1 MSTIP
6 FDTLAFTKKM
16 TKAGMPQEQAE
27 VLAESQ
33 AELIENNIATKRDL
47 KELEVN
53 LKRDIKDL
61 ENRLLVKLTAIVALV
76 VGLISALG
84 SL

>member
-33 AELIENNIATKRDL
+33 AELIEQRLATKADLTVAL
-47 KELEVN
+47 KELEY
-53 LKRDIKDL
+53 
-61 ENRLLVKLTAIVALV
+61 RLTLRLGSMMVVAIGIVATLVKLL
-76 VGLISALG
+76 
-84 SL
+84 